1 MKKCNF
7 QPSIFEPAKATMSG
21 QSKTDKDDTLTPR
34 PLVAPDLYGTWQ
46 SECKYIH
53 HGSAKYKHSCALNIH
68 LPTSPIILLLQE
80 KENISIAS
88 PPATVSNQQS
98 SMPHLVSC
106 SVGKDGQ
113 IIAWTAFIGYKGID
127 GNISGSSMALEL
139 NMAEDCLREPESTYA
154 ISILVLNG
162 ETRFITHCPRSPDMK
177 ST

>member
-34 PLVAPDLYGTWQ
+34 PLVTPDLYGTWQ

-68 LPTSPIILLLQE
+68 LPTSPIILLLQQ

-88 PPATVSNQQS
+88 PHQQKIFPSGRNGSVRVDALRQSHQRHPGGGLLRARPQYHASRCISPSDRCFTVS
-98 SMPHLVSC
+98 SC
-106 SVGKDGQ
+106 SVGLL
-113 IIAWTAFIGYKGID
+113 F
-127 GNISGSSMALEL
+127 
-139 NMAEDCLREPESTYA
+139 
-154 ISILVLNG
+154 
-162 ETRFITHCPRSPDMK
+162 
-177 ST
+177 